1 MFFSAARGARR
12 LVGQLACAL
21 LALLAAG
28 ASAAG
33 AADHAFPYDGVLQLE
48 AKPMKG
54 SKRVPILQIESNG
67 AAAFDLWCNK
77 VAAQLIV
84 VDDTITIL
92 LGARTERQCEPD
104 RMQADGDLIAAL
116 QQVASWRRDGD
127 LLLLQGE
134 RSLRFHLSSN

>member
-28 ASAAG
+28 ASAAR

-48 AKPMKG
+48 AKSMKG

>member
-1 MFFSAARGARR
+1 MFSSAARRARR
-12 LVGQLACAL
+12 LVAL
-21 LALLAAG
+21 LALIAAG
-28 ASAAG
+28 ATGAVAAAV
-33 AADHAFPYDGVLQLE
+33 AADRGFPYDGVLQLE

-77 VAAQLIV
+77 VAAQLVV

-92 LGARTERQCEPD
+92 LGARTEKQCEPD
-104 RMQADGDLIAAL
+104 RMQADADLIAAL
-116 QQVASWRRDGD
+116 QQVGNWRRDGD
-127 LLLLQGE
+127 LLVLQGE

>member
-1 MFFSAARGARR
+1 MSFSAACRARR
-12 LVGQLACAL
+12 LATL
-21 LALLAAG
+21 LALI
-28 ASAAG
+28 AAG
-33 AADHAFPYDGVLQLE
+33 AAGAAAAAIAADHGFPYDGVLQLE

-77 VAAQLIV
+77 VAAQLVV

-92 LGARTERQCEPD
+92 LGARTEKQCEPD
-104 RMQADGDLIAAL
+104 RMQADADLIAAL
-116 QQVASWRRDGD
+116 QQVGNWRRDGD
-127 LLLLQGE
+127 LLVLQGE